1 MDLNNNDLSIKLN
14 AIKESLIDYVGPILI
29 FGDISWLLENKD
41 INVVSAISPKEKFMI
56 LDNNIP
62 NWINNVEKRKD
73 NISNILIIND
83 LDKISIDEQEL
94 LLDILEINKVSNR
107 KLPNNLKIIL
117 NANKKC
123 ELISNIRDIVECYE
137 I

>member
-1 MDLNNNDLSIKLN
+1 MSFENNNLSERLGV
-14 AIKESLIDYVGPILI
+14 IKECLIDYVGPILI
-29 FGDISWLLENKD
+29 FGDISWLLENED
-41 INVVSAISPKEKFMI
+41 ILVVSAINPKKKFMI

-62 NWINNVEKRKD
+62 NWITEVEKRKD
-73 NISNILIIND
+73 NLSNILIIND

-94 LLDILEINKVSNR
+94 LLDVLEINKVSNR
-107 KLPNNLKIIL
+107 KLPNNLKIVL
-117 NANKKC
+117 NANNKC

>member
-41 INVVSAISPKEKFMI
+41 IDVVSAISPKEKFMI

-62 NWINNVEKRKD
+62 NWINDVEKRKD

-83 LDKISIDEQEL
+83 LDKITNEEQEL
-94 LLDILEINKVSNR
+94 LLDILEINQVSNR
-107 KLPNNLKIIL
+107 KLPDNLKIVL